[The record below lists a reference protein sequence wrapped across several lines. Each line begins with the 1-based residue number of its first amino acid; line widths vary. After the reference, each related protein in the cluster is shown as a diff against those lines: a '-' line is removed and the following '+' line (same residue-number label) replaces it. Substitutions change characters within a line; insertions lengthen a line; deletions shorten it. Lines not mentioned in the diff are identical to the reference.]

1 MNKDLIEALEAEIS
15 TLPIGYISKK
25 VINGKTRF
33 YHQWTEDGKKKSKYV
48 DDEIAEQLRLFIE
61 KRRQL
66 QQQLKTAK
74 ALVPKVKAK
83 TDYRFNTE
91 VKIGESLLKIA
102 TSVASYQ
109 KRDGY
114 AKLEDYLCHEYDGRV
129 FVLCGLRRTGKTT
142 LIRQAIGA
150 MSKEDF
156 ERTAFIQ
163 VKQGDTF
170 ADINFDMKWLL
181 GHGYKYVFIDEIT
194 LADRFVEGAVLF
206 SDIYASSGMKV
217 VLSGDGSLGFV
228 FTKAEELYDRCIMLH
243 TTLIPYREFER
254 VLGVKGIDNYIRYG
268 GTMSLGGVHYNR
280 SSTFASANDAD
291 AYVDSA
297 IAHNIQHSL
306 QFYRYGEHFRHLEEL
321 YEKNELTSVINRVVE
336 DINHRF
342 TIDVLTR
349 DFFSNDLGVS
359 ANNLRKSR
367 NAPTDILDRI
377 DKETFTAGLK
387 EVLEILNKN
396 EQEIPIKDAHRIE
409 IKEYLDLLDLTYD
422 VPIET
427 IPVKSQ
433 KKTQTVISQP
443 GLRYAQA
450 EAFVRQLMKDERF
463 NDISAVERGSVIE
476 RILNEIKGRM
486 MEDIV
491 LLETTMAKPEKEVF
505 QLRFAIGEFDMVV
518 VDEGVPECEIYEI
531 KHSDKVVPAQYRF
544 LSDPEKQKATE
555 FRYGRIIRK
564 AVIYRG
570 ESTILDNGIE
580 YINVE
585 EYLKSL

>member
-1 MNKDLIEALEAEIS
+1 MNKDVIEDLEAEIS

-48 DDEIAEQLRLFIE
+48 DGETAEQLRLFIE
-61 KRRQL
+61 KSHQL
-66 QQQLKTAK
+66 QQQLKTAR

-83 TDYRFNTE
+83 KTKTDYQFNTE

-129 FVLCGLRRTGKTT
+129 FVLCGLRCTGKTT

-206 SDIYASSGMKV
+206 SDIYASSGMIV

-254 VLGVKGIDNYIRYG
+254 VLGVKGIDNYIRHG
-268 GTMSLGGVHYNR
+268 GTMSLGMDLYNQ
-280 SSTFASANDAD
+280 SSTFASVNDAD

-306 QFYRYGEHFRHLEEL
+306 QFYRHGRHFRHLEEL
-321 YEKNELTSVINRVVE
+321 YEKNELTGVINRVVE
-336 DINHRF
+336 DISHRF
-342 TIDVLTR
+342 AIDVLTCA
-349 DFFSNDLGVS
+349 FFLSDLGVLT
-359 ANNLRKSR
+359 NGLN
-367 NAPTDILDRI
+367 
-377 DKETFTAGLK
+377 KEMFTAGLK
-387 EVLEILNKN
+387 EALEILNKN
-396 EQEIPIKDAHRIE
+396 KQEIPIKDAHRIE

-422 VPIET
+422 IPIET
-427 IPVKSQ
+427 IPVKNQ

-463 NDISAVERGSVIE
+463 SSIPVVERGSVIE
-476 RILNEIKGRM
+476 RILNEIRGRM

-505 QLRFAIGEFDMVV
+505 QLCFAIGEFDMVV
-518 VDEGVPECEIYEI
+518 VDERVPKCEIYEI

-544 LSDPEKQKATE
+544 LSYTEKQKATE
-555 FRYGRIIRK
+555 FRYGKIVRK